1 MVMAHNL
8 GFPRLG
14 ANREMKR
21 AVEAYWKGEIG
32 RVELDTRGR
41 EIRER
46 HWEIQMDAGL
56 DLIPVGD
63 FSWYDHVLDTAVMFG
78 VVPERFGGAG
88 ESVDLDTYFR
98 MARGDEQ
105 TAPCEMTKWF
115 DTNYHYL
122 VPELRPDQEFRLD
135 ASKLLGELAE
145 ARELGVPAKPVVLGP
160 LTFLWL
166 AKPAGEDFDRLSLL
180 DRLVPYYGKLFAELA
195 EAGAEWVEIDEPVIG
210 LDLPQPWREAIESAY
225 NRFGGAPIN
234 RLLATYFSP
243 VADNLN
249 TVCFLPINALH
260 IDAVR
265 GAGELQQ
272 AWDML
277 PAYKYLSVGAIDGRN
292 VWRADLEAELEC
304 LEQVYQ
310 QVGDRLWIAPSCSL
324 LHCPM
329 DLELETDLDDELKS
343 WLAFSVQKLDE
354 VVTLRR
360 AVAEGRDAVADDLAA
375 SREAAE
381 SRRSSPRIHNPKVR
395 ERMDAVTPEMMR
407 RDSAYA
413 ERAEKQSEALD
424 LPDYPTTTI
433 GSFPQTVE
441 IRKARREYRAG
452 RLSREDYQA
461 GMREEIERCI
471 RAQEAI
477 GLDVLAHGE
486 PERNDMVE
494 YFGELLDGF
503 AFTRH
508 GWVQSYGSR
517 GVKPPIIYG
526 DVARPEPMTVDWIRY
541 AQSLTDK
548 PVKGM
553 LTGPVTIVQW
563 SFVRDD
569 QPREDTAKQIALA
582 LRDELSDLEAAG
594 IGIIQVDEPAMREGL
609 PLRQSQW
616 KDYLRWAVEAFRL
629 ATSGVADG
637 TQIHTHMCYAEFNDI
652 IESIAELDADVI
664 TLESS
669 RSRMEL
675 LDAFREFDYP
685 NEIGP
690 GVYDIHS
697 PRVPDADEMADLLQR
712 ARRFVPA
719 ERLWVNPDCG
729 LKTRDWEQIE
739 PALRNMVAAAQQ
751 VRERASA

>member
-21 AVEAYWKGEIG
+21 AVEAYWKGEIE

-41 EIRER
+41 AIRER
-46 HWEIQMDAGL
+46 HWAIQMDAGL

-78 VVPERFGGAG
+78 VVPARFGGAG

-98 MARGDEQ
+98 MARGDSQ

-122 VPELRPDQEFRLD
+122 VPELAREQQFQLD
-135 ASKLLGELAE
+135 ASKLLNELAE

-160 LTFLWL
+160 LSFLWL
-166 AKPAGEDFDRLSLL
+166 AKPAGEEFDRLSLL
-180 DRLVPYYGKLFAELA
+180 DRLIPYYDKLFAELA
-195 EAGAEWVEIDEPVIG
+195 EAGAEWVQIDEPVLG

-225 NRFGGAPIN
+225 ARFADAPVK
-234 RLLATYFSP
+234 RMLATYFSP

-249 TVCFLPINALH
+249 RVCLLPIDALH
-260 IDAVR
+260 VDAVR
-265 GAGELQQ
+265 GAAELQQ
-272 AWDML
+272 ACDLL
-277 PAYKYLSVGAIDGRN
+277 PAAKALSVGAIDGRN
-292 VWRADLEAELEC
+292 VWRADLEAELER
-304 LEQVYQ
+304 LERVHQ
-310 QVGDRLWIAPSCSL
+310 QLGERLWIAPSCSL

-329 DLELETDLDDELKS
+329 DLELETDLDAELKS

-354 VVTLRR
+354 VVTLKRALAEGR
-360 AVAEGRDAVADDLAA
+360 NAVAEELAA
-375 SREAAE
+375 SRRAAE
-381 SRRSSPRIHNPKVR
+381 SRRSSPRIHNPEVR
-395 ERMDAVTPEMMR
+395 QRMDAVTPDMMR
-407 RDSAYA
+407 RASEYT
-413 ERAEKQSEALD
+413 ERAARQREALR
-424 LPDYPTTTI
+424 LPEYPTTTI
-433 GSFPQTVE
+433 GSFPQTAE
-441 IRKARREYRAG
+441 IRKARRAYRAG
-452 RLSREDYQA
+452 RLSWDDYRA
-461 GMREEIERCI
+461 RMREEIERCI
-471 RAQEAI
+471 GTQEAI

-494 YFGELLDGF
+494 YFGELLNGF

-526 DVARPEPMTVDWIRY
+526 DVARPEPMTVDWISY
-541 AQSLTDK
+541 AQSITDK

-594 IGIIQVDEPAMREGL
+594 IRIIQVDEPAMREGL
-609 PLRQSQW
+609 PLRQDQW
-616 KDYLRWAVEAFRL
+616 ADYLRWAVEAFRL
-629 ATSGVADG
+629 TTSGVVDG

-652 IESIAELDADVI
+652 IQSIAELDADVI

-697 PRVPDADEMADLLQR
+697 PRVPDTEEITDLLQR

-719 ERLWVNPDCG
+719 EQLWVNPDCG

-739 PALRNMVAAAQQ
+739 PALRNMVAAARQ
-751 VRERASA
+751 VRAGASA